1 MSVRTTY
8 FGGLGSVVEP
18 DEDDDVLG
26 VVRYPQD
33 FVDRVVDRNVHALAP
48 PEELLQAFKAVEG
61 AAEDDEHVVNPSAV
75 AWRSV
80 GFEDRYRDHLAKSGQ
95 QQVLDNV
102 RERLR
107 DGLDLWLVCWE
118 KDVRYCHRR
127 LLADVLVDGLDVDV
141 EHYPAPDEIED
152 PEPEDDVD
160 DEPRPV
166 NLSDFNGG
174 ER

>member
-8 FGGLGSVVEP
+8 FGGLGSAVEP

-33 FVDRVVDRNVHALAP
+33 FVERVVDRNVYALAP
-48 PEELLQAFKAVEG
+48 PEDLLRAFKAVEG
-61 AAEDDEHVVNPSAV
+61 AAEDDENVLNASAV
-75 AWRSV
+75 AWENV
-80 GFEDRYRDHLAKSGQ
+80 GFEARYRDFLARSGQ
-95 QQVLDNV
+95 QQVLDNL
-102 RERLR
+102 REHLR
-107 DGLDLWLVCWE
+107 DGRDVWLVCWE

-166 NLSDFNGG
+166 SLSDFDGG

>member
-33 FVDRVVDRNVHALAP
+33 FVDRVVDRNVPALAP
-48 PEELLQAFKAVEG
+48 PEQLLQAFKAVEG
-61 AAEDDEHVVNPSAV
+61 AAEDDENVLNASAV
-75 AWRSV
+75 AWENV
-80 GFEDRYRDHLAKSGQ
+80 DFEDRYRSHLAKNGQ
-95 QQVLDNV
+95 QQVLENV
-102 RERLR
+102 REHVR
-107 DGLDLWLVCWE
+107 DGLDVWLVCWE

-152 PEPEDDVD
+152 PEPEDHVD

-166 NLSDFNGG
+166 SLSDFNGG